1 MKEISCILTYR
12 SDKSNAR
19 EANLRAVLKWLS
31 SWPKLKVVLVEQDTV
46 PRLGNDLANP
56 AVRRIFAF
64 NPGQFNKS
72 WGLNIGAVQTTT
84 PWLLFLDAD
93 IIFGSAIVNLVHA
106 TSGPYRVIKPFMR
119 LHDLDVE
126 ETQRVRAGDFDWFPE
141 RSPGPAADRE
151 CSGEFP
157 PFAGGAVAISRHA
170 FLDMGGWDER
180 FVGWGGEDDAMSYL
194 LERSRVPG
202 IELDLRPAVHLF
214 HPRNIS
220 ETVKQPSYTSNLRLL
235 AEYRTL
241 SDDQLIRQAEIR
253 RQLNAHLNKYAPC
266 L

>member
-1 MKEISCILTYR
+1 
-12 SDKSNAR
+12 
-19 EANLRAVLKWLS
+19 
-31 SWPKLKVVLVEQDTV
+31 
-46 PRLGNDLANP
+46 
-56 AVRRIFAF
+56 
-64 NPGQFNKS
+64 
-72 WGLNIGAVQTTT
+72 
-84 PWLLFLDAD
+84 
-93 IIFGSAIVNLVHA
+93 
-106 TSGPYRVIKPFMR
+106 
-119 LHDLDVE
+119 
-126 ETQRVRAGDFDWFPE
+126 
-141 RSPGPAADRE
+141 
-151 CSGEFP
+151 
-157 PFAGGAVAISRHA
+157 
-170 FLDMGGWDER
+170 
-180 FVGWGGEDDAMSYL
+180 MSYL